1 MGKYINQDSRS
12 LPLGSSFDQK
22 VMSLIADGA
31 TRIPSDKFVPNMV
44 CVVDNGHFA
53 AAGYCY
59 SEGEHAAFNHP
70 TDGRRKTWLQ
80 YEHAEKLA
88 N

>member
-1 MGKYINQDSRS
+1 MGKYINEDSRGLS
-12 LPLGSSFDQK
+12 LGTTASQK
-22 VMSLIADGA
+22 VQSLIADGA
-31 TRIPSDKFVPNMV
+31 VRISGDNFVPNMV
-44 CVVDNGHFA
+44 CVVDNGYFG

-59 SEGEHAAFNHP
+59 DEHEYNQWKYPDNRQKA
-70 TDGRRKTWLQ
+70 WLQ

>member
-1 MGKYINQDSRS
+1 MGKYINQDSRT
-12 LPLGSSFDQK
+12 LPLGSSFEQK
-22 VMSLIADGA
+22 VRSLIADGA
-31 TRIPSDKFVPNMV
+31 TRISNEEFVPNMV
-44 CVVDNGHFA
+44 CVVDNGHFG

-59 SEGEHAAFNHP
+59 DQTEYNVWKHP
-70 TDGRRKTWLQ
+70 DGRNKTWLQ

>member
-1 MGKYINQDSRS
+1 MGKYINEDSRG
-12 LPLGSSFDQK
+12 LPIGASASHK
-22 VMSLIADGA
+22 VQSLIADGA
-31 TRIPSDKFVPNMV
+31 TRISNEEFVPNMI
-44 CVVDNGHFA
+44 CVVDNGLFG

-59 SEGEHAAFNHP
+59 DEREYNDWKQP
-70 TDGRRKTWLQ
+70 DGRNKTWLQ